1 MADFA
6 ILTMNLTD
14 FVSFVRMC
22 LHVPMQ
28 GLWNKKE
35 RTNAEQYVK
44 VSNNVNEACHHDSP
58 DVSSVISEYMK
69 FYHYSACNIIQVREM
84 AQETDQETDLEM
96 AQEADQEMDLAEVI

>member
-28 GLWNKKE
+28 GLLNKKE

-44 VSNNVNEACHHDSP
+44 VSNNVNEAYHHEFKILRFTFQFQIFHLSFRKTEQSKKKCSMP
-58 DVSSVISEYMK
+58 W
-69 FYHYSACNIIQVREM
+69 IQ
-84 AQETDQETDLEM
+84 L
-96 AQEADQEMDLAEVI
+96 